1 MTKDVKTPTLSR
13 DETLAQ
19 EAPDPCG
26 KVPPWA
32 WIFVIACW
40 GVVFFAPALV
50 ILAALCSFI
59 CTNMAR
65 DETQPMRVR
74 LARTALSTLVCWL
87 IFAALFFV
95 SLHVK
100 VTPPPAPPTPR
111 PAAR

>member
-19 EAPDPCG
+19 EEPDACG
-26 KVPPWA
+26 KVPLWTWP
-32 WIFVIACW
+32 FVIACW

-50 ILAALCSFI
+50 ILAAISSFI

-65 DETQPMRVR
+65 DETKSLRVR
-74 LARTALSTLVCWL
+74 LARTALSTLACWL
-87 IFAALFFV
+87 IFAALFFI

-100 VTPPPAPPTPR
+100 VTPPPAAPIPR
-111 PAAR
+111 KTAR